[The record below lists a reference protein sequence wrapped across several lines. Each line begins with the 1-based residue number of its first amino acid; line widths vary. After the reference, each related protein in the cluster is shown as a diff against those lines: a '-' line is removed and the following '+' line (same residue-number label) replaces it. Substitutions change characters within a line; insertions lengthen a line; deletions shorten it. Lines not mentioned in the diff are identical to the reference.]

1 MTFLSDLLELEH
13 APLTLSIN
21 YLLIPVTII
30 NIDREGAKRF
40 NKIYNWLKTTRWS
53 KIERTK
59 SGGIAVGLKLRLPA
73 WDVRRTKTCVEL
85 TILCEEGMWRIQFR
99 SSLPNKAL
107 SGSKAFK
114 LFKSILLKHGIDLND
129 YEISNGPEVKKTI
142 VPAPVKLA
150 RLTYVNHTFS
160 KAHHIDFHS
169 SYPAGLVNTH
179 PEFKEVIEEL
189 YEKRH
194 ENEDYKAILNYS
206 IGFMQSITGCGARW
220 ANLSRDAIHDNNRRI
235 AEMTVKLQDA
245 GNVVLLYNVDGI
257 WYAGDVYHGDGE
269 GTGLGQWSNDHVN
282 CKFRAKSEGAYE
294 FIEDGVYYPVV
305 RGIPNEVK
313 ATWQW
318 GDIYNEKAVPD
329 IFTFTEE
336 EGVKLYGEKT
346 KKSK

>member
-21 YLLIPVTII
+21 YILIPVNII

-73 WDVRRTKTCVEL
+73 WDVRRTRNCVEL

-107 SGSKAFK
+107 SGRGAFK
-114 LFKSILLKHGIDLND
+114 LFKAILLKHGIDLND

-142 VPAPVKLA
+142 TPAPVKLA
-150 RLTYVNHTFS
+150 RLSYINHTFTNV
-160 KAHHIDFHS
+160 HHLDFHS

-179 PEFKEVIEEL
+179 PEFRKVIEEL
-189 YEKRH
+189 YDKRH

-235 AEMTVKLQDA
+235 AEMTVKLEKT
-245 GNVVLLYNVDGI
+245 NRIPLLYNTDGI
-257 WYAGDVYHGDGE
+257 WYMGEIYHDNDEGE
-269 GTGLGQWSNDHVN
+269 GLGQWSNDHIN

-294 FIEDGVYYPVV
+294 FIENGVYHPVV
-305 RGIPNEVK
+305 RGINNEDK
-313 ATWQW
+313 KDWQW
-318 GDIYNEKAVPD
+318 GDIYQEKAKVELFTFNEK
-329 IFTFTEE
+329 
-336 EGVKLYGEKT
+336 EGVAIYGNEKL
-346 KKSK
+346 